1 MKKTVSTLLAIL
13 TALLLLTGC
22 AGREEEPAEDYA
34 YAAHYTELSDVKGVD
49 APCCLAGGR
58 LYFTGQAE
66 SEPIIIYGEAE
77 GENGEPVMLESS
89 YTTQVEAIY
98 SLGLEG
104 LDLRRECYSPEPLPE
119 GARGDTDVV
128 DLAVFSDGGLAV
140 LEHRWFNIKND
151 GTVPESEGSLIPASG
166 TDLDQGD
173 LLYVSKQRL
182 LFYGPDGAERGVLDT
197 TQLLP
202 EGVDYFGCLDLAV
215 DGNDRLW
222 LLSDQGLILSCGPDG
237 GILTRSELKSTQYS
251 PGFYLS
257 RSGDVSLMLAQK
269 SGMGLDV
276 AALDPETGRPGET
289 LWSLGSEGYL
299 LSFGS
304 EGCDACYT
312 DSETLYAMSAGSEP
326 EALLNW
332 VNCDVNSSAVL
343 CTCVLEGGDV
353 LILLREYGNWS
364 QERCWAVRLVKTP
377 ASELAEKTQLS
388 LACLYGDYEIKE
400 MVLDFNRRSEDCR
413 IEYRDYSQYNTD
425 EDNSL
430 GLMRLVTEM
439 GAGRAP
445 DILLTNGLPVES
457 LAAQGLLADLWPL
470 IEADEGLGGRE
481 GVVEPFFDAL
491 SLDGRLYEVSR
502 GFALQ
507 TLAGPSTV
515 VGTESGWSFDELY
528 EALGRMPEGC
538 AVFPAASGWT
548 SFYAASELC
557 SLSIDGFVDW
567 ERGECSFDSEGF
579 VQLLDF
585 ASLFPASIDFGDEY
599 LSESESLRS
608 GAALLCPLY
617 ITGFSQYADYAGWFG
632 EAGMTAIGYPELPGS
647 GAVFAPDYNGLA
659 ISADCEDIE
668 AAWGFVRQL
677 LDEDN
682 QLAGS
687 YGAGS
692 FPTNRA
698 AFDSRLESALKG
710 SGSGSAGDRPA
721 FTEEHAE
728 ALLTLIEGTRLTRS
742 RIDDGLRA
750 IIDEELSAFFAGA
763 RDAKETAGLI
773 QDRAGTWI
781 KEQL

>member
-1 MKKTVSTLLAIL
+1 MKKTASSLLAVL

-22 AGREEEPAEDYA
+22 AGREEEPEEDYA

-49 APCCLAGGR
+49 MPCCLAGGR
-58 LYFTGQAE
+58 LYFTGTAE

-89 YTTQVEAIY
+89 YTTQVEAVY
-98 SLGLEG
+98 SLGLEE
-104 LDLRRECYSPEPLPE
+104 LDLRRESYSPEPLPE
-119 GARGDTDVV
+119 GARGDTDVA
-128 DLAVFSDGGLAV
+128 DLAVFGDGGLAV
-140 LEHRWFNIKND
+140 LEHRWFTIKND

-197 TQLLP
+197 SQLLP
-202 EGVDYFGCLDLAV
+202 EGVDYFGCVDLVV
-215 DGNDRLW
+215 DGSDRLW

-237 GILTRSELKSTQYS
+237 GTLTRSELESTQYS

-257 RSGDVSLMLAQK
+257 RSGDVSLMLAQT
-269 SGMGLDV
+269 SGTGLDV
-276 AALDPETGRPGET
+276 AALDPETGKPGET

-304 EGCDACYT
+304 EACDACYT
-312 DSETLYAMSAGSEP
+312 DSEMLYAVSAGSEP

-388 LACLYGDYEIKE
+388 LACLYSDYEIKE
-400 MVLDFNRRSEDCR
+400 LVLDFNRRSEDCR

-425 EDNSL
+425 EDSSL

-439 GAGRAP
+439 GAGRTP

-457 LAAQGLLADLWPL
+457 LAAKGLLADLWPL
-470 IEADEGLGGRE
+470 IESDEELGGRE

-491 SLDGRLYEVSR
+491 SLDGRLYEVCR
-502 GFALQ
+502 GFALE
-507 TLAGPSTV
+507 TLAGPTTV
-515 VGTESGWSFDELY
+515 VGPESGWGFDELY

-548 SFYAASELC
+548 NFYAASELC
-557 SLSIDGFVDW
+557 SLSLDGFVDW
-567 ERGECSFDSEGF
+567 ENGECSFDSEEF
-579 VQLLDF
+579 AALLDF
-585 ASLFPASIDFGDEY
+585 ASLFPASIDYADMH

-617 ITGFSQYADYAGWFG
+617 ITGFSQYANYASWFG

-647 GAVFAPDYNGLA
+647 GAVFAPDYIGLA
-659 ISADCEDIE
+659 ISASCADPE
-668 AAWGFVRQL
+668 AAWSFVRQI
-677 LDEDN
+677 LDKEY
-682 QLAGS
+682 QLGGS
-687 YGAGS
+687 YGMAG

-698 AFDSRLESALKG
+698 AFDSRLESALED
-710 SGSGSAGDRPA
+710 SGSAGDRPA
-721 FTEEHAE
+721 FTEEHAG
-728 ALLTLIEGTRLTRS
+728 ALLALIEDTRLARS
-742 RIDDGLRA
+742 RLDDGLRA

-763 RDAKETAGLI
+763 RDAQAAAGLI
-773 QDRAGTWI
+773 QDRASTWI